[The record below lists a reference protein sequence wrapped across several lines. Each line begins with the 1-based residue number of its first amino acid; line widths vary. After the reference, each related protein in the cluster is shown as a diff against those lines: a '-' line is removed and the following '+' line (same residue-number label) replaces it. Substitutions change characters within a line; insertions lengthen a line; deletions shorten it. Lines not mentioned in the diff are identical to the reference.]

1 VRKRDIKRDV
11 AEKRDTMMEL
21 TESSKEIINKEY
33 EKIELIAKYI
43 RDGGH
48 RYEDPVEIAL
58 AIYSKRYEDLSVIDD
73 EEDD

>member
-1 VRKRDIKRDV
+1 M
-11 AEKRDTMMEL
+11 TEL
-21 TESSKEIINKEY
+21 TKSSKEIINQEY

-48 RYEDPVEIAL
+48 RYEDPVKIAI
-58 AIYSKRYEDLSVIDD
+58 AIYSKRYDDISVFDD